1 MLARNRFI
9 LVLVVGALLTV
20 LSFSLQHLHLIQTN
34 PMAEQRS
41 QGKSRKRVNPV
52 LHTDPPAPDPIRD
65 THQYCNYPNLTEHG
79 WEGHSPPDYKLLSV
93 QVMIRHGDRFPLYS
107 IPKTKKPAID
117 CTLSDKRKPTHPLL
131 TSFISH
137 MALGGR
143 GHWDTS
149 LGSLPRLPN
158 HSSCEMGEL
167 TQTGV
172 IQHLKNGNHL
182 HQAYIKRHNLLT
194 ADWSPRQLWLET
206 TGKSR
211 TLQSGLAFLFGF
223 VPHFDW
229 SRLTVRQQW
238 STLFC
243 GSSCDCPARNR
254 FLDQEQH
261 RQYRQ
266 RTADTELERTYVAM
280 ARTLG
285 VATKTLRAAN
295 PVDALLCHFCH
306 DLPFPCS
313 STRNIANVP
322 AEGACLTLQ
331 HFAVIRRQQK
341 DDELER
347 REAGLYRRYAVLAA
361 HPYLNRTAARLEKIA
376 RGSQTHKGKEDAIF
390 ALSSAHD
397 VTMAPL
403 LSALGLEGAGF
414 PRFAARLVFELWNSP
429 EVKDKGKNEK
439 MSDRKRG
446 KGLDK
451 MFIRVLY
458 NGEDLTF
465 DTAFCRNH
473 NRHSAQPLCPLGNFL
488 SFVRKDMFFLV
499 NATSFE
505 QACHQTVL

>member
-9 LVLVVGALLTV
+9 MVLVVGVLLAV
-20 LSFSLQHLHLIQTN
+20 LSFSLQYLHLIPTN
-34 PMAEQRS
+34 PVAEQRS
-41 QGKSRKRVNPV
+41 HGKSRKRMNPV
-52 LHTDPPAPDPIRD
+52 LQTEPPSPDPIRD

-79 WEGHSPPDYKLLSV
+79 WEGHSPADYRLLSV
-93 QVMIRHGDRFPLYS
+93 QVMIRHGDRYPLYS
-107 IPKTKKPAID
+107 IPKTKRPAID
-117 CTLSDKRKPTHPLL
+117 CTLSDKRKPSHPLL
-131 TSFISH
+131 ASFVNH
-137 MALGGR
+137 MALGGH
-143 GHWDTS
+143 GHWDAS

-167 TQTGV
+167 TQTGIV
-172 IQHLKNGNHL
+172 QHLKNGDHL
-182 HQAYIKRHNLLT
+182 HQAYIRHHNLLSV
-194 ADWSPRQLWLET
+194 DWSPRQLWVET

-223 VPHFDW
+223 LPRFDW

-254 FLDQEQH
+254 YLDQEQR

-266 RTADTELERTYVAM
+266 RIADTELERTYVAM
-280 ARTLG
+280 AKNLG

-306 DLPFPCS
+306 NLPFPCS
-313 STRNIANVP
+313 STRTTTNAP
-322 AEGACLTLQ
+322 PEGACLMLQ

-361 HPYLNRTAARLEKIA
+361 HPYLNRTATRMERIA
-376 RGSQTHKGKEDAIF
+376 KTRRGREEAVF
-390 ALSSAHD
+390 ALASAHD

-414 PRFAARLVFELWNSP
+414 PRFAARLVFELWDSP
-429 EVKDKGKNEK
+429 EVKDNGRNE
-439 MSDRKRG
+439 RKRRG
-446 KGLDK
+446 NGLDG

-465 DTAFCRNH
+465 DTAFCWD
-473 NRHSAQPLCPLGNFL
+473 HSRSAAQPLCPLGKFM
-488 SFVRKDMFFLV
+488 SFVRRDMFNIV
-499 NATSFE
+499 NATSYQ

>member
-1 MLARNRFI
+1 MLARSRFI
-9 LVLVVGALLTV
+9 VVLVVGALLAV
-20 LSFSLQHLHLIQTN
+20 LSFSLQYLHLIPTN
-34 PMAEQRS
+34 PVAEQRS
-41 QGKSRKRVNPV
+41 LGKSRKRVNPV

-65 THQYCNYPNLTEHG
+65 THQYCNYPNLSEHG
-79 WEGHSPPDYKLLSV
+79 WEGHSPADYRLLSV

-117 CTLSDKRKPTHPLL
+117 CTLSEKRKPSHPLL
-131 TSFISH
+131 AAFINH

-143 GHWDTS
+143 GHWDAS

-158 HSSCEMGEL
+158 HNTCEMGEL

-172 IQHLKNGNHL
+172 VQHLKNGDHFR
-182 HQAYIKRHNLLT
+182 QAYIKRHNLLS
-194 ADWSPRQLWLET
+194 ADWSPRQVWMET

-223 VPHFDW
+223 LPHFDW

-243 GSSCDCPARNR
+243 GSSCDCPTRNR
-254 FLDQEQH
+254 YLDQEQR
-261 RQYRQ
+261 RQYHQ
-266 RTADTELERTYVAM
+266 RTADTELERTYVTM
-280 ARTLG
+280 AKTLG
-285 VATKTLRAAN
+285 VATKILRAAN

-306 DLPFPCS
+306 GLPFPCS
-313 STRNIANVP
+313 SSQTTSHVSD
-322 AEGACLTLQ
+322 EGACLTLQ

-376 RGSQTHKGKEDAIF
+376 RGSQTRKGTEEAVF
-390 ALSSAHD
+390 ALASAHD

-414 PRFAARLVFELWNSP
+414 PRFAARLVFELWSSP
-429 EVKDKGKNEK
+429 EAKDKERKNE
-439 MSDRKRG
+439 RKRG
-446 KGLDK
+446 KWLDDT
-451 MFIRVLY
+451 FIRVLY

-465 DTAFCRNH
+465 DTAFCHDH

-488 SFVRKDMFFLV
+488 SFVRKDMFNIV
-499 NATSFE
+499 NATSYQ
-505 QACHQTVL
+505 QACRQIVL

>member
-1 MLARNRFI
+1 MLARSRFM
-9 LVLVVGALLTV
+9 LVLVVGALLAV
-20 LSFSLQHLHLIQTN
+20 LSFSLQYLHLIPTN
-34 PMAEQRS
+34 PVAEQRS
-41 QGKSRKRVNPV
+41 LGKSRKRVNPV
-52 LHTDPPAPDPIRD
+52 LHTDAPAPDPIRD
-65 THQYCNYPNLTEHG
+65 THQYCNYPSLTKHG
-79 WEGHSPPDYKLLSV
+79 WEGHSPADYRLLSV

-117 CTLSDKRKPTHPLL
+117 CVLSDKRKPSHPLL
-131 TSFISH
+131 ASFISH

-143 GHWDTS
+143 GQWDAS

-158 HSSCEMGEL
+158 HSTCEMGEL

-172 IQHLKNGNHL
+172 VQHLKNGDHL
-182 HQAYIKRHNLLT
+182 RQAYIKRHNLLT
-194 ADWSPRQLWLET
+194 ADWSPRQLWVET

-223 VPHFDW
+223 LPRFDW

-254 FLDQEQH
+254 YLDQEQR

-266 RTADTELERTYVAM
+266 RTADTELECTYVAM
-280 ARTLG
+280 AKTLG
-285 VATKTLRAAN
+285 VATKILRAAN

-306 DLPFPCS
+306 GLPFPCS
-313 STRNIANVP
+313 STQTTLNAP
-322 AEGACLTLQ
+322 DEGACLTLQ

-361 HPYLNRTAARLEKIA
+361 HPYLNRTAMRLERIA
-376 RGSQTHKGKEDAIF
+376 RESQTRRGTEEAVF
-390 ALSSAHD
+390 ALASGHD

-403 LSALGLEGAGF
+403 LSALGLERAGF
-414 PRFAARLVFELWNSP
+414 PKFAARLVFELWNGP
-429 EVKDKGKNEK
+429 EAKDKERK
-439 MSDRKRG
+439 SDRKRG
-446 KGLDK
+446 KWLED

-465 DTAFCRNH
+465 DTAFCRDH

-488 SFVRKDMFFLV
+488 SFVRKDMFNIV
-499 NATSFE
+499 NATSYQ
-505 QACHQTVL
+505 QACHQIVL

>member
-1 MLARNRFI
+1 MLARSRFI
-9 LVLVVGALLTV
+9 LVLVVGALLAV
-20 LSFSLQHLHLIQTN
+20 LSFSLQYLHLIPTN
-34 PMAEQRS
+34 PVAEQRS
-41 QGKSRKRVNPV
+41 LGKSRKRVNPV

-79 WEGHSPPDYKLLSV
+79 WEGHSPADYRLVSV
-93 QVMIRHGDRFPLYS
+93 HVMIRHGDRFPLYS

-117 CTLSDKRKPTHPLL
+117 CVLSDKSYR
-131 TSFISH
+131 
-137 MALGGR
+137 
-143 GHWDTS
+143 
-149 LGSLPRLPN
+149 
-158 HSSCEMGEL
+158 
-167 TQTGV
+167 V
-172 IQHLKNGNHL
+172 VQHLKNGDHFR
-182 HQAYIKRHNLLT
+182 QAYIKRHNLLT
-194 ADWSPRQLWLET
+194 ADWSPRHLWVET

-223 VPHFDW
+223 MPRFDW

-254 FLDQEQH
+254 YLDQEQR

-266 RTADTELERTYVAM
+266 RTADTELERTYVTM
-280 ARTLG
+280 AKTLG
-285 VATKTLRAAN
+285 VATKNLRAAN

-306 DLPFPCS
+306 SLPFPCS
-313 STRNIANVP
+313 STQTTSNAP
-322 AEGACLTLQ
+322 DEGACLTLQ

-361 HPYLNRTAARLEKIA
+361 HPYLNRTATRMERIA
-376 RGSQTHKGKEDAIF
+376 RGTRKGKEEAVF
-390 ALSSAHD
+390 ALASAHD
-397 VTMAPL
+397 VTMAPV

-414 PRFAARLVFELWNSP
+414 PKFAARLVFELWNGP
-429 EVKDKGKNEK
+429 EVKDN
-439 MSDRKRG
+439 DRKIDTKRG
-446 KGLDK
+446 KWMEN

-465 DTAFCRNH
+465 DTAFCRDH

-488 SFVRKDMFFLV
+488 SFVRKDMFNIV
-499 NATSFE
+499 NATSYQ
-505 QACHQTVL
+505 QACHRIVL